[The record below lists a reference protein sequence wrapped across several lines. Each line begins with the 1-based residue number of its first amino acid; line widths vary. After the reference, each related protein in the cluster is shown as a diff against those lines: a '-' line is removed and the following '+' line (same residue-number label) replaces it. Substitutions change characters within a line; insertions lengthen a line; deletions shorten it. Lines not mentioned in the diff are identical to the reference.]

1 MTARQVSLVDAL
13 INGRYRVDAIV
24 RRSAEAVIYDA
35 THRNGVRAWIKV
47 PSAPAF
53 AAGITLE
60 GSIANA
66 VGSAMKVRDDGET
79 DGMPYLVLD
88 PIEDGTTIAE
98 RLEKA
103 GGRLPVDEVVSI
115 GRSLAEIVAAM
126 HELGYVSAP
135 HHVGLLKGNGGLEF
149 DSVMV
154 LPSFEIAL
162 LALDHAAPATDPAA
176 KAADLQRV
184 GAMLYRMVVGED
196 RTPMS
201 VPLEMLRLVP
211 PDIAAAIDDAFA
223 MSIGGAKE
231 LAEVL
236 AGRETRK
243 RKARAPVLV
252 MPPKIETPTTPM
264 ALEVP
269 SFSENSVIAYLKTGE
284 DAEAARTQAK
294 PAGGPREVM
303 SPLTREFELPRL
315 VQATVTVQDPGRKRA
330 KAASPLVPILAIG
343 LPVLAGVAALAFL
356 LSRPEPSPAPLAK
369 GTLSSAEALA
379 TGAAANGRKLTA
391 ELAQRPVALPV
402 ATTPPA
408 PADDLELDDVV
419 PEAAKAGS
427 AGGAS
432 PTGTTGVLRTF
443 QAPDGRRVFVD
454 GKVVGQTPL
463 DVSVACGARMV
474 QIGTHGAPVR
484 VEVPCGAAR
493 TLRFDGAGSSVKF
506 SAE

>member
-1 MTARQVSLVDAL
+1 MAARQVSLVDAL
-13 INGRYRVDAIV
+13 INGRYRVDAVV
-24 RRSAEAVIYDA
+24 RRSEEAVIYDA

-66 VGSAMKVRDDGET
+66 VGSAMRVRDDGET

-88 PIEDGTTIAE
+88 PVEGGTTIAQ
-98 RLEKA
+98 RLERA

-115 GRSLAEIVAAM
+115 GRSLAEIVGAM
-126 HELGYVSAP
+126 HELGYASAP

-162 LALDHAAPATDPAA
+162 LALDHAAPATDPVA
-176 KAADLQRV
+176 KAADLQRI

-211 PDIAAAIDDAFA
+211 GEIAAAIDDAFA

-231 LAEVL
+231 LAAVL

-252 MPPKIETPTTPM
+252 MPAKIETPATPM

-269 SFSENSVIAYLKTGE
+269 SFSENSVIAYLKTGD

-294 PAGGPREVM
+294 PAGGPREVA

-315 VQATVTVQDPGRKRA
+315 VQATVTVQDTRRRNPTKTSR
-330 KAASPLVPILAIG
+330 PLVPILAIG
-343 LPVLAGVAALAFL
+343 LPVLAGVAALALL
-356 LSRPEPSPAPLAK
+356 LSRPDPAPAPPANGVLAR
-369 GTLSSAEALA
+369 SEALTTA
-379 TGAAANGRKLTA
+379 AGASGPKLTA
-391 ELAQRPVALPV
+391 ELAPRPFAEPV
-402 ATTPPA
+402 ATATPA
-408 PADDLELDDVV
+408 SADDLELDDVV
-419 PEAAKAGS
+419 PAAAP
-427 AGGAS
+427 AGGGGGTS
-432 PTGTTGVLRTF
+432 PTGSMGALRTI
-443 QAPDGRRVFVD
+443 QAPDGRRVFID

-463 DVSVACGARMV
+463 QTSVPCGPRMV

-484 VEVPCGAAR
+484 VEVPCGGVR
-493 TLRFDGAGSSVKF
+493 TLRFDGSGKF
-506 SAE
+506 VVD